1 MAEQL
6 EEICLRLEVLNPQ
19 HQPLGGTV
27 DVACKLQN
35 ESDAFY
41 IHAADASHNI
51 DVRGLKR
58 DASHPYE
65 VTVTPTGTTLVAT
78 QVATVPAVGF
88 ATVQFIIDKAGSGDK
103 KTALASSVSPTS
115 EVGSA
120 IGPTPIPL
128 PVPPP
133 VPSPIPP
140 PVSNTYTLTGHL
152 VFDYGLPAAGIAT
165 VLYSIGFAGQDTALG
180 RTTTDAGG
188 NYFIS
193 YPRPASGTANLQVR
207 VLDPTGKE
215 VTISTTLFNAAK
227 SETLNLVVP
236 STVKPLT
243 PEFTRFAS
251 DMSNSIGGV
260 AKLSETQENASR
272 QDLTL
277 LNQSTNWDARL
288 TALGALSAQNSVTTG
303 INQQGLYAMFRAGLP
318 TDPGTLAKVPAA
330 TIQAALTTANSAGIV
345 SMDDKDVASTVSQFT
360 TFANKYQLGSITPGG
375 VSTYSTMLAAKLPNS
390 AQQSAFAN
398 LYFSNPSSA
407 DLWTSAAKL
416 GINSDTLNSLKL
428 QGKFLYLTFNNVAL
442 ANALQSQ
449 IGQLEN
455 LSQLADKDFDLST
468 TWQSTL
474 QGLPPSVGTLDSLI
488 PSIYTG
494 ATTADRLAAYTGD
507 LARKVRF
514 SFPTQVTAR
523 MIERNELAV
532 SPATAAPATA
542 FLRAAAQLGYS
553 LGRTP
558 LNAFIANSP
567 GQLPA
572 LDANTLR
579 TVKTLHRL
587 YQITPSTESFQAALS
602 LGFTSARQIASMSK
616 DNFLYQYGSKFPAGE
631 AQWIY
636 GRAQTVSSVTFNI
649 CSSAVAMDTAPPVY
663 TLSASSTQKQ
673 AAKNAL
679 IEQFP
684 SIATLFG
691 NMDYCECQDCS
702 SVLSPAAY
710 FVDVLQ
716 FLGPPNPATGAAGS
730 AANAAGYTP
739 LDILIGT
746 QSGASSPPPPLPG
759 RRPDLGALPLTCE
772 NTNTAMPYIDLVNE
786 ILEYFIA
793 NQHLDTNL
801 AYDTGTATTAE
812 LTAEPQNILPQV
824 YNTTLRQALFP
835 LDLPF
840 DLWIATVRGFLNYFK
855 TPLAQVLDTL
865 RPVDALELFTDAN
878 NYPYYRAQIFAE
890 SLGLSPS
897 DYEVLTGTASGLS
910 PVTTNWFGLYGYP
923 NAAAALNG
931 SATLEPLSSAEN
943 LAQVL
948 GLTYQQVT
956 DLLETGFLNP
966 GLYPLIYQFQRLGI
980 DMSDAFSY
988 TGQPGYPPLPTSA
1001 GNPPATTVASF
1012 EAQLNAIT
1020 ARYKA
1025 LNPATSFNA
1034 ITWLKSV
1041 LPANYSSKV
1050 LVLADPD
1057 SGCNFGATTL
1067 QYADNKTPAAPLD
1080 FLKFNLFVR
1089 LWQKLGWTMG
1099 EVDRALQA
1107 FFPANLPAWTDPG
1120 FDAAFT
1126 SAWKTALVYL
1136 AHLDALN
1143 TQLAPAM
1150 GRDALLPLWANL
1162 PVQGPNPLYGQLFVN
1177 SSVLNSD
1184 WAFDDPAGNF
1194 PVPVADL
1201 TAASLQTFSAHL
1213 ASIQGVLGLTSDD
1226 ITAIFVDA
1234 GSTAD
1239 TVSGVP
1245 TFTLNNLSI
1254 CYRYS
1259 TLAKCLGLDVEDMIS
1274 LKQMSGLN
1282 PFQPVS
1288 GLAISQLSDD
1298 VLFNT
1303 TLLFVQEAQAVQ
1315 NSSFAVEDL
1324 QYLLRHQ
1331 FDPVGKY
1338 QVDQNALL
1346 TLLQQTASGLA
1357 QIESQNSLPANLMSM
1372 PETLLDQMLS
1382 TLIPTTILKSLF
1394 ALLTNAQDLTA
1405 TLSGVATAIDP
1416 TPFAAETELSFSYDS
1431 TTQIQS
1437 VTYTGLLL
1445 DWKKAELLTI
1455 NSSAEFSALL
1465 DGLQQQTS
1473 VALNQNLGNIL
1484 GVWASLAEYEAVE
1497 TGATTALPTT
1507 ELLSTDPALSLSY
1520 DAVGQLQWAGYRGVL
1535 TDANKS
1541 ALAAVA
1547 MPTAALAT
1555 LLSNILNALQAQAL
1569 PAYSQLAGS
1578 LLAMLTNVQT
1588 FEANTTGVTAANQV
1602 DVNGFFSA
1610 LATAQ
1615 QNSTI
1620 TGPVPTLQFSYNAT
1634 SQTQT
1639 ISCQGVL
1646 TDALRGQL
1654 AALPGL
1660 SATTTGLLQSVRNSM
1675 VALFETLASGLL
1687 TVAATDLDNYVAP
1700 FLGLDATGSQ
1710 RQAKAELIQ
1719 VFLPL
1724 QAQSLSLAFILQT
1737 LSSNLSSDPSLAE
1750 ALVIDTALLSDPS
1763 NPGKALLG
1771 SFLGLAQPG
1780 VSASYFATSGTLLTS
1795 GIAATPDTSDS
1806 TNSVAG
1812 ATSCSFT
1819 GYLQVP
1825 TDGPYRFFAELGNI
1839 GATALF
1845 DLTAPP
1851 SSALLANPIIP
1862 STAAT
1867 VNNDEISQFVTLQGG
1882 VFYQFSLT
1890 FSNLGSNGARL
1901 LIQGENMPKGPLS
1914 QVVLCPQTSA
1924 NNFLAA
1930 YTLLAKALQIL
1941 ETTSIDEREISYM
1954 IANAP
1959 LFTNLR
1965 LSSLPTQPSDVNML
1979 SLFAQMLTLID
1990 YADLRKNPAGGTDG
2004 LIDVFQGVGTTF
2016 QEVPPGSLT
2025 SNTNPLAPWTA
2036 LANLTRRNVADVR
2049 AIATFFGLIQ
2059 DQVTGSGSSAV
2070 ENVTAIGDFG
2080 DNKGIR
2086 RIWQALQLIQILGI
2100 PVSAVT
2106 ACTAIAALVPPAS
2119 APAPNQ
2125 IATNLKNAVKARYT
2139 TAQWLPIAQSV
2150 FDPLRQMKRDALVA
2164 YLVNALD
2171 LENENQLFE
2180 YFLVDPGM
2188 EPVVQTSRLRLG
2200 MSSLQTFVQRCL
2212 LNLENGNTNAALNV
2226 SPSAIDADWWSWMKR
2241 YRVWQANRE
2250 IFLYPENWMEPEMR
2264 TGMTDLFQS
2273 LESDLLQGDVTDD
2286 LANQAFLNYLTGL
2299 EQRAR
2304 LDIVA
2309 SYLDQNLTNAGIST
2323 LHVLG
2328 RTYSHPHKYFYRTYS
2343 SGVWTGW
2350 EAVTP
2355 NIDGDHIVL
2364 AFWKGRLNLFW
2375 VTYITQAQAQP
2386 APPASGQGSQSVAS
2400 MGFGDLA
2407 DSISS
2412 ATSQKMIQVQ
2422 LHWCEYYQG
2431 KWSTPIASDVNKYDP
2446 KYNPIAV
2453 ADSFNT
2459 SQVYIRTTKDVDENG
2474 NEGALTVHLDFP
2486 SASIADPNYIVALET
2501 YIAEIITEFFG
2512 GGPPPGGFPLPSYS
2526 FRITSKNCDLVLND
2540 DFYNYAP
2547 MNPYETTGIEATLY
2561 TGSGSLT
2568 SQFPNDFTSSGP
2580 TSTTTEP
2587 ILQTVNS
2594 FGLLPCSN
2602 PVVASP
2608 FLYPITL
2615 PDYVQ
2620 AGSLV
2625 SPFFY
2630 KDMSDKNTT
2639 DEMTFY
2645 VQPWLTETTVS
2656 EWTGWAVAYPPPSPV
2671 WNSGEIFESL
2681 PIIAQVPAAGPS
2693 SELAVDQVHSL
2704 YSMAA
2709 TTDWLTAPT
2718 TTIVYNGTIV
2728 GKSGGINAATT
2739 PPVTPARTFAPT
2751 GALAL
2756 ASGRIAPSTTIVGSG
2771 GLAKSQ
2777 LQTIA
2782 KSTKSNRSAA
2792 TPSGPAVRTL
2802 IRKL

>member
-1 MAEQL
+1 MSEQL
-6 EEICLRLEVLNPQ
+6 EEICLRLQVLNTQ
-19 HQPLGGTV
+19 QQPLGGTV
-27 DVACKLQN
+27 DVTCKLQN
-35 ESDAFY
+35 ETDAFY

-65 VTVTPTGTTLVAT
+65 LTVTPTGTALATT

-88 ATVQFIIDKAGSGDK
+88 ATVQFVIDKAGSGDK
-103 KTALASSVSPTS
+103 KTAAASP
-115 EVGSA
+115 GSA
-120 IGPTPIPL
+120 ASQIAVVTGSVPIT
-128 PVPPP
+128 PP
-133 VPSPIPP
+133 VPSPVPTS
-140 PVSNTYTLTGHL
+140 VSDRYTLRGHL
-152 VFDYGLPAAGIAT
+152 VFDYGLPAAGIST
-165 VLYSIGFAGQDTALG
+165 VLYNIGFAGRDTVPG
-180 RTTTDAGG
+180 RTATDAGG
-188 NYFIS
+188 NYSIS
-193 YPRPASGTANLQVR
+193 YALPASGAANLQVR
-207 VLDPTGKE
+207 VLDPNGNE
-215 VTISTTLFNAAK
+215 VTLSTTKFNATTL
-227 SETLNLVVP
+227 ETLNLVVP
-236 STVKPLT
+236 AKVKPLT
-243 PEFTRFAS
+243 PEFQRFAS
-251 DMSNSIGGV
+251 DMNHSIGGV
-260 AKLSETQENASR
+260 TNLAQSQENAGR

-288 TALGALSAQNSVTTG
+288 AALGALSAQHTATTG
-303 INQQGLYAMFRAGLP
+303 INQEGLYAMFRVGLP
-318 TDPGTLAKVPAA
+318 TDPGTLATVPTA
-330 TIQAALTTANSAGIV
+330 TVQAALTAANSAG
-345 SMDDKDVASTVSQFT
+345 VATMNEKEATATVAQFT
-360 TFANKYQLGSITPGG
+360 SFAKQNQLAATTPGG
-375 VSTYSTMLAAKLPNS
+375 VSTFGTMLAAKLANS
-390 AQQSAFAN
+390 PQQSAFAN
-398 LYFSNPSSA
+398 LYFSNPSSP
-407 DLWTSAAKL
+407 DFWTGAAKL
-416 GINSDTLNSLKL
+416 GIDTETLNALKL

-455 LSQLADKDFDLST
+455 LSQLADKDFDLGA

-474 QGLPPSVGTLDSLI
+474 QSVVPPGGTLDSLI

-494 ATTADRLAAYTGD
+494 AATADRLAAYTGD
-507 LARKVRF
+507 LARKVRI
-514 SFPTQVTAR
+514 SFPTQVAAR
-523 MIERNELAV
+523 MIERQQLVV

-542 FLRAAAQLGYS
+542 FLRAASQLGYS

-558 LNAFIANSP
+558 LNAFMAKSA

-572 LDANTLR
+572 LDANSLE

-602 LGFTSARQIASMSK
+602 LGFTSARQIASTSK
-616 DNFLYQYGSKFPAGE
+616 ENFLYQYGSKFPAGE
-631 AQWIY
+631 AAWVY
-636 GRAQTVSSVTFNI
+636 GRAQTLTSVTFNI
-649 CSSAVAMDTAPPVY
+649 CSSAIAMDTAPPVY
-663 TLSASSTQKQ
+663 TLSASSAQKQ
-673 AAKNAL
+673 AAKSTL
-679 IEQFP
+679 VEQFP
-684 SIATLFG
+684 SIASLFG

-716 FLGPPNPATGAAGS
+716 FLGS
-730 AANAAGYTP
+730 SSSFANAQGYFP
-739 LDILIGT
+739 LDVLIGT
-746 QSGASSPPPPLPG
+746 QNGALPPPPPLPG

-824 YNTTLRQALFP
+824 YNTTLKQAFFP

-865 RPVDALELFTDAN
+865 RPVDALELFTDTN
-878 NYPYYRAQIFAE
+878 SYPYYRAQIFAE

-910 PVTTNWFGLYGYP
+910 PVTANWFQLYGYP
-923 NAAAALNG
+923 SAAAALNG
-931 SATLEPLSSAEN
+931 TATLDPLSSAEN

-948 GLTYQQVT
+948 GLTYQQLT

-988 TGQPGYPPLPTSA
+988 TGQPGYPPLPTVA
-1001 GNPPATTVASF
+1001 TGNPPATTVASF

-1020 ARYKA
+1020 ARYTA
-1025 LNPATSFNA
+1025 LNSATSFNA
-1034 ITWLKSV
+1034 ITWLKNI
-1041 LPANYSSKV
+1041 LPANYSTKV

-1067 QYADNKTPAAPLD
+1067 QYADNKTPASPLD

-1089 LWQKLGWTMG
+1089 LWQKLGWTIG
-1099 EVDRALQA
+1099 EVDRALQV
-1107 FFPANLPAWTDPG
+1107 FFPTNLPAWTDPG

-1126 SAWKTALVYL
+1126 AGWKTALVYL

-1177 SSVLNSD
+1177 SSVLNND
-1184 WAFDDPAGNF
+1184 WAFDDPAGKF
-1194 PVPVADL
+1194 PVPVSDL

-1226 ITAIFVDA
+1226 ITAIFADA
-1234 GSTAD
+1234 GAAAD

-1288 GLAISQLSDD
+1288 GSAIAVLNDD

-1303 TLLFVQEAQAVQ
+1303 TLLFVQEAQAIQ

-1338 QVDQNALL
+1338 QVDQNARL

-1357 QIESQNSLPANLMSM
+1357 QIQSQNALPANLMSM

-1382 TLIPTTILKSLF
+1382 TLIPTAILKSLF
-1394 ALLTNAQDLTA
+1394 ALLTNAQDLSA
-1405 TLSGVATAIDP
+1405 TQTGAATAIDP
-1416 TPFAAETELSFSYDS
+1416 TPFAAETKLSFSYDS

-1437 VTYTGLLL
+1437 VTYTGVLL

-1465 DGLQQQTS
+1465 DGLQQQAS
-1473 VALNQNLGNIL
+1473 VALSQNFGNIL

-1520 DAVGQLQWAGYRGVL
+1520 DAVGQLQWAGYRGLL

-1547 MPTAALAT
+1547 MPSAALAA
-1555 LLSNILNALQAQAL
+1555 LLSKILNDLQSQAL

-1588 FEANTTGVTAANQV
+1588 FEATTTGVTAANQV

-1615 QNSTI
+1615 QNGTI
-1620 TGPVPTLQFSYNAT
+1620 TGPVPTLQFSYDAAA
-1634 SQTQT
+1634 QTQT

-1675 VALFETLASGLL
+1675 PALFETLASGLL
-1687 TVAATDLDNYVAP
+1687 TVAATDLDKYVAP

-1737 LSSNLSSDPSLAE
+1737 LSSNLSSDPSLTE

-1771 SFLGLAQPG
+1771 SFLGLAQQG
-1780 VSASYFATSGTLLTS
+1780 VSASYYSTNSVTNGTLLAS
-1795 GIAATPDTSDS
+1795 GIAANPDTADP

-1812 ATSCSFT
+1812 TASCQFT

-1825 TDGPYRFFAELGNI
+1825 TDGPYRFFAELGNV

-1845 DLTAPP
+1845 ELTAP
-1851 SSALLANPIIP
+1851 SSSPLLANPIIP
-1862 STAAT
+1862 NTAAT
-1867 VNNDEISQFVTLQGG
+1867 INNDEVSQFVTLQGG
-1882 VFYQFSLT
+1882 IFYQFNLT

-1901 LIQGENMPKGPLS
+1901 LIQGENLPKGPLS
-1914 QVVLCPQTSA
+1914 QIVLCPLTSA
-1924 NNFLAA
+1924 DTFLAA

-1941 ETTSIDEREISYM
+1941 ETTSLDEREISYM

-1959 LFTNLR
+1959 LFGNLR
-1965 LSSLPTQPSDVNML
+1965 LSSLPTQPSDANML

-1990 YADLRKNPAGGTDG
+1990 YADLRENPAGGTDG
-2004 LIDVFQGVGTTF
+2004 LIGVFQGVGTTF
-2016 QEVPPGSLT
+2016 QELPPGSLT
-2025 SNTNPLAPWTA
+2025 SNTNPQAPWTA

-2059 DQVTGSGSSAV
+2059 DQVTTETTVSGPTPV
-2070 ENVTAIGDFG
+2070 ENVTAVGDFG

-2086 RIWQALQLIQILGI
+2086 RIWQALRLIQILGI

-2106 ACTAIAALVPPAS
+2106 ACTGIAALAPLAS

-2125 IATNLKNAVKARYT
+2125 IATNLKNAVKAQYT

-2150 FDPLRQMKRDALVA
+2150 FDPLRKMKRDALVS
-2164 YLVNALD
+2164 YLVYTLN

-2180 YFLVDPGM
+2180 HFLVDPGM
-2188 EPVVQTSRLRLG
+2188 EPVVQTSRLRLA

-2212 LNLENGNTNAALNV
+2212 LNLENGNSNAALNV
-2226 SPSAIDADWWSWMKR
+2226 SPSAINADWWSWMKR

-2264 TGMTDLFQS
+2264 TGMTDLFES
-2273 LESDLLQGDVTDD
+2273 LEGDLLQGDVTDD

-2299 EQRAR
+2299 EQRSR
-2304 LDIVA
+2304 LDVVA
-2309 SYLDQNLTNAGIST
+2309 SYLDQNLTDAGIST

-2328 RTYSHPHKYFYRTYS
+2328 RTYSDPHKYFYRTYT
-2343 SGVWTGW
+2343 SGIWSGW
-2350 EAVTP
+2350 QAVSAK
-2355 NIDGDHIVL
+2355 IEGDHIAL
-2364 AFWKGRLNLFW
+2364 AVWKGRLNLFW
-2375 VTYITQAQAQP
+2375 VTYITQAQP
-2386 APPASGQGSQSVAS
+2386 APPPPAGGDAITTL
-2400 MGFGDLA
+2400 GFGDIV
-2407 DSISS
+2407 DSIVSS
-2412 ATSQKMIQVQ
+2412 APVTLVQ
-2422 LHWCEYYQG
+2422 PHLHWCEYYQG
-2431 KWSTPIASDVNKYDP
+2431 KWSTPISSDTKKYQ
-2446 KYNPIAV
+2446 PIAV
-2453 ADSFNT
+2453 GSGFDT
-2459 SQVYIRTTKDVDENG
+2459 KQVFIRITKDLDESG
-2474 NEGALTVHLDFP
+2474 NEGALKVHLDFP
-2486 SASIADPNYIVALET
+2486 SASIADPNYMIAIELYSIVLGLEAL
-2501 YIAEIITEFFG
+2501 FG
-2512 GGPPPGGFPLPSYS
+2512 GGSPGPFPLPNYS
-2526 FRITSKNCDLVLND
+2526 FRVTSKNCDLVLNE
-2540 DFYNYAP
+2540 DFYNYAQ
-2547 MNPYETTGIEATLY
+2547 MNPYDATGVDATLY

-2568 SQFPNDFTSSGP
+2568 STFQNNFTSSGP

-2594 FGLLPCSN
+2594 FAVLPCSN
-2602 PVVASP
+2602 PVVPSP
-2608 FLYPITL
+2608 FLPTTQ

-2630 KDMSDKNTT
+2630 KDVSDIKTA

-2645 VQPWLTETTVS
+2645 VQPWLTESTVQ
-2656 EWTGWAVAYPPPSPV
+2656 EWTGWAVSYPPLSPV
-2671 WNSGEIFESL
+2671 WESGEIFNSIPL
-2681 PIIAQVPAAGPS
+2681 KAQVPIAGPS
-2693 SELAVDQVHSL
+2693 PDLAVDQVHSL
-2704 YSMAA
+2704 YPMAA

-2718 TTIVYNGTIV
+2718 TTVLYNGAII
-2728 GKSGGINAATT
+2728 GKSGGINAVTT
-2739 PPVTPARTFAPT
+2739 PVAAGGLASASTN
-2751 GALAL
+2751 ALAL
-2756 ASGRIAPSTTIVGSG
+2756 ASGRTANPTNVTLGPG
-2771 GLAKSQ
+2771 GLTKSQ
-2777 LQTIA
+2777 LQIIA
-2782 KSTKSNRSAA
+2782 KSAKSTR
-2792 TPSGPAVRTL
+2792 TTRTRLVPSVKTL
-2802 IRKL
+2802 SPKR

>member
-6 EEICLRLEVLNPQ
+6 KDICLRLQVLNAQ

-35 ESDAFY
+35 EGDAFY
-41 IHAADASHNI
+41 IRAADASQNI

-65 VTVTPTGTTLVAT
+65 VTVTPTGTSLAST
-78 QVATVPAVGF
+78 QVATVPAAGF
-88 ATVQFIIDKAGSGDK
+88 KTVQFVIDNAGSGDK
-103 KTALASSVSPTS
+103 KKAVASSVSPTS
-115 EVGSA
+115 AVAGAVGSV
-120 IGPTPIPL
+120 
-128 PVPPP
+128 PVTPP
-133 VPSPIPP
+133 VPSPIAPP
-140 PVSNTYTLTGHL
+140 ISNNSTLTGHL
-152 VFDYGLPAAGIAT
+152 VFDYALPAAGIGA
-165 VLYSIGFAGQDTALG
+165 VLYNVGFAGQDTVLG
-180 RTTTDAGG
+180 RTITDVEG
-188 NYFIS
+188 NYSIS
-193 YPRPASGTANLQVR
+193 YALPAAGAANLQVR
-207 VLDPTGKE
+207 TLDPNGNEITL
-215 VTISTTLFNAAK
+215 STTKFNAAEL
-227 SETLNLVVP
+227 ETLNLVVP
-236 STVKPLT
+236 AKVKPLA
-243 PEFTRFAS
+243 PEFQRFAS
-251 DMSNSIGGV
+251 DMSQSIGGV
-260 AKLSETQENASR
+260 ANLAEAQENAGR

-288 TALGALSAQNSVTTG
+288 AALGALSAQHTVTTG
-303 INQQGLYAMFRAGLP
+303 INQEGLYAMFRVGLP
-318 TDPGTLAKVPAA
+318 TDPGTLATVPTA
-330 TIQAALTTANSAGIV
+330 TVQAALTAANSAG
-345 SMDDKDVASTVSQFT
+345 VASMNEKEAATTVSQFT
-360 TFANKYQLGSITPGG
+360 NFATRNQLAATTPGG
-375 VSTYSTMLAAKLPNS
+375 VSTFSAMLAAKLANS
-390 AQQSAFAN
+390 SQQSAFAN
-398 LYFSNPSSA
+398 LYFSNPSST
-407 DLWTSAAKL
+407 DLWTGAAKL
-416 GINSDTLNSLKL
+416 GINTDTLNSLKL

-442 ANALQSQ
+442 ANALQLQ
-449 IGQLEN
+449 IGQLQN
-455 LSQLADKDFDLST
+455 LSQLADKDFDLNA

-474 QGLPPSVGTLDSLI
+474 QGVVPPGGTLDSLI
-488 PSIYTG
+488 PSIYAG

-507 LARKVRF
+507 LARKVRI
-514 SFPTQVTAR
+514 SFPTQVAAR
-523 MIERNELAV
+523 MIERQQLAV
-532 SPATAAPATA
+532 SPAIAATATA
-542 FLRAAAQLGYS
+542 FLRAASQLGYS

-558 LNAFIANSP
+558 LNAFIASS
-567 GQLPA
+567 GSQLPA
-572 LDANTLR
+572 LDANSLE

-587 YQITPSTESFQAALS
+587 YQITPSTESFQATLS
-602 LGFTSARQIASMSK
+602 LGFTSARQIASFSK
-616 DNFLYQYGSKFPAGE
+616 NNFLYQYGSKFPAGE
-631 AQWIY
+631 AAWVY
-636 GRAQTVSSVTFNI
+636 GRAQTLSSVTFNI
-649 CSSAVAMDTAPPVY
+649 CSSAIAMDTAPPVY

-673 AAKNAL
+673 AAKSAL
-679 IEQFP
+679 VEQFP
-684 SIATLFG
+684 SIASLFG

-716 FLGPPNPATGAAGS
+716 FLGS
-730 AANAAGYTP
+730 SSSSANAQGYYP
-739 LDILIGT
+739 LDVLIG
-746 QSGASSPPPPLPG
+746 SLNGVIPG

-824 YNTTLRQALFP
+824 YNTTLKQALFP

-840 DLWIATVRGFLNYFK
+840 DLWIETVRGFLNYFK
-855 TPLAQVLDTL
+855 TPLAQVLATL

-890 SLGLSPS
+890 NLGLSPS

-910 PVTTNWFGLYGYP
+910 PVTTNWFKLYGYP
-923 NAAAALNG
+923 SAAAALNG
-931 SATLEPLSSAEN
+931 TATLDPLSSAEN

-948 GLTYQQVT
+948 GLTYQQLT

-966 GLYPLIYQFQRLGI
+966 GLYLLIYQFQRLGI

-988 TGQPGYPPLPTSA
+988 TGQPGYSPLPTVA
-1001 GNPPATTVASF
+1001 TGNPPATTVASF

-1034 ITWLKSV
+1034 ITWLKST

-1107 FFPANLPAWTDPG
+1107 FFPSNLPAWTDPG

-1126 SAWKTALVYL
+1126 NAWKTALVYL

-1177 SSVLNSD
+1177 SSVLNND

-1226 ITAIFVDA
+1226 ITAIFADT
-1234 GSTAD
+1234 GSAAD

-1274 LKQMSGLN
+1274 LKQMSRIN

-1315 NSSFAVEDL
+1315 NSNFAVEDL

-1357 QIESQNSLPANLMSM
+1357 QIESQNALPANLMSM
-1372 PETLLDQMLS
+1372 PETLLDQILS
-1382 TLIPTTILKSLF
+1382 TLIPAAILKSLF

-1405 TLSGVATAIDP
+1405 TQSGAATAIDP

-1465 DGLQQQTS
+1465 DGLQQQAS
-1473 VALNQNLGNIL
+1473 VALSQNFGNIL

-1547 MPTAALAT
+1547 MPSAALAT
-1555 LLSNILNALQAQAL
+1555 LLSNILNDLQSQAL

-1588 FEANTTGVTAANQV
+1588 FEATTTGVTAANQV
-1602 DVNGFFSA
+1602 DVNGFFTA

-1615 QNSTI
+1615 QNGTI
-1620 TGPVPTLQFSYNAT
+1620 TGPVPALQFSYSAA

-1639 ISCQGVL
+1639 ISCQGIL

-1660 SATTTGLLQSVRNSM
+1660 SATATGLLQSVRNSM

-1710 RQAKAELIQ
+1710 KQAKGELIQ

-1737 LSSNLSSDPSLAE
+1737 LSSNLSSDPSLTE

-1763 NPGKALLG
+1763 NQGKALLG
-1771 SFLGLAQPG
+1771 SFLSLAQPG
-1780 VSASYFATSGTLLTS
+1780 VSASYFAGTTLLTS
-1795 GIAATPDTSDS
+1795 GIAATPDTSDP

-1812 ATSCSFT
+1812 ATSCSFM

-1825 TDGPYRFFAELGNI
+1825 TDGPYRFFAELGNA

-1845 DLTAPP
+1845 NLTAPS

-1882 VFYQFSLT
+1882 VFYQFNLT
-1890 FSNLGSNGARL
+1890 FSNLGSNGAKL

-1914 QVVLCPQTSA
+1914 QIVLCPLTSA
-1924 NNFLAA
+1924 NDFLSA

-1941 ETTSIDEREISYM
+1941 ETTSIDQREISYM

-1965 LSSLPTQPSDVNML
+1965 LSSLPTQPSDANML

-2016 QEVPPGSLT
+2016 QELPPGSLT
-2025 SNTNPLAPWTA
+2025 SNTNLQAPWTA

-2059 DQVTGSGSSAV
+2059 DQVIGTGSSAV

-2100 PVSAVT
+2100 PISAVT
-2106 ACTAIAALVPPAS
+2106 ACTGIAALAPPAS

-2125 IATNLKNAVKARYT
+2125 IATNLKNAVKAQYT
-2139 TAQWLPIAQSV
+2139 SAQWLPIAQSV
-2150 FDPLRQMKRDALVA
+2150 FDPLRKMKRDALVA
-2164 YLVNALD
+2164 YLVNALN

-2188 EPVVQTSRLRLG
+2188 EPVVQTSRLRLA

-2212 LNLENGNTNAALNV
+2212 LNLENGNTNPALNV

-2264 TGMTDLFQS
+2264 TGMTDLFES

-2304 LDIVA
+2304 LDVVA
-2309 SYLDQNLTNAGIST
+2309 SYLDQNLTDAGVST

-2350 EAVTP
+2350 EAVSAK
-2355 NIDGDHIVL
+2355 IEGDHIAL
-2364 AFWKGRLNLFW
+2364 AMWKGRLNLFW
-2375 VTYITQAQAQP
+2375 VTYITQAQP
-2386 APPASGQGSQSVAS
+2386 APPPPAG
-2400 MGFGDLA
+2400 GDPITKLGLGDIV
-2407 DSISS
+2407 DSIVSS
-2412 ATSQKMIQVQ
+2412 APTTLVQ
-2422 LHWCEYYQG
+2422 PHLHWCEYYQG
-2431 KWSTPIASDVNKYDP
+2431 KWSTPISSDTKKYQ
-2446 KYNPIAV
+2446 PIAV
-2453 ADSFNT
+2453 GSGFDT
-2459 SQVYIRTTKDVDENG
+2459 KQVYVRITKDLDESG
-2474 NEGALTVHLDFP
+2474 NEGALKLHLDFP
-2486 SASIADPNYIVALET
+2486 TASIADPTYIVALEL
-2501 YIAEIITEFFG
+2501 YFVLLGIEALFG
-2512 GGPPPGGFPLPSYS
+2512 GGSPGPYPMPSYS
-2526 FRITSKNCDLVLND
+2526 FRLTSKNCDLVLND

-2547 MNPYETTGIEATLY
+2547 MNPYDAPGIDATLY

-2568 SQFPNDFTSSGP
+2568 STFQNNFTSSGP
-2580 TSTTTEP
+2580 TATTTEP

-2594 FGLLPCSN
+2594 FAVLPCSN

-2608 FLYPITL
+2608 FLDPTQ

-2630 KDMSDKNTT
+2630 KDTSDINTT

-2645 VQPWLTETTVS
+2645 VQPWLTESTIQ
-2656 EWTGWAVAYPPPSPV
+2656 EWTGWAIPYPSVSPV
-2671 WNSGEIFESL
+2671 WNSGEIFNSI
-2681 PIIAQVPAAGPS
+2681 PVKAQVPMAGPAA
-2693 SELAVDQVHSL
+2693 ELSADQVHSL
-2704 YSMAA
+2704 YPMAA

-2718 TTIVYNGTIV
+2718 TTVVYNGALI

-2739 PPVTPARTFAPT
+2739 PVVAPGVASAVTNT
-2751 GALAL
+2751 LAL
-2756 ASGRIAPSTTIVGSG
+2756 ASGRTARPTTVTVGPG

-2782 KSTKSNRSAA
+2782 KSTKSSM
-2792 TPSGPAVRTL
+2792 TTRTL
-2802 IRKL
+2802 SVPSVKTLMRKR

>member
-1 MAEQL
+1 MAEKQ
-6 EEICLRLEVLNPQ
+6 EEVCLRLQVLNPQ

-27 DVACKLQN
+27 DVACKLQSQ
-35 ESDAFY
+35 SDEFY

-58 DASHPYE
+58 DTSHPYE
-65 VTVTPTGTTLVAT
+65 VTVTPTGTSLATT
-78 QVATVPAVGF
+78 QVATVPTTGF
-88 ATVQFIIDKAGSGDK
+88 ATVQFVIDVARSSDK
-103 KTALASSVSPTS
+103 KDPSSVSPTPAPAS
-115 EVGSA
+115 TVG
-120 IGPTPIPL
+120 TPPS
-128 PVPPP
+128 VPP
-133 VPSPIPP
+133 VVIAPP
-140 PVSNTYTLTGHL
+140 PVSKSTLTGHL
-152 VFDYGLPAAGIAT
+152 VFDYGLPATGITT
-165 VLYSIGFAGQDTALG
+165 VLYNVGFGGQDTLLG
-180 RTTTDAGG
+180 RAITDAEG
-188 NYFIS
+188 NYSIS
-193 YPRPASGTANLQVR
+193 YAPPASGAANLQVR
-207 VLDPTGKE
+207 VLDSTGKE
-215 VTISTTLFNAAK
+215 VTLSTTLFNASQ

-236 STVKPLT
+236 SRVKPLT
-243 PEFTRFAS
+243 PEFSRFAA
-251 DMSNSIGGV
+251 DMSQSIGGV
-260 AKLSETQENASR
+260 ASLAEAQENASR

-277 LNQSTNWDARL
+277 VNQSTNWDARL
-288 TALGALSAQNSVTTG
+288 AALGALSAQHAATTG
-303 INQQGLYAMFRAGLP
+303 INQQGLYAMFRAALP
-318 TDPGTLAKVPAA
+318 TGLDTLAAVSPA
-330 TIQAALTTANSAGIV
+330 TVQAALTTANSAGIA
-345 SMDDKDVASTVSQFT
+345 SMNDKDVAATVSQFT
-360 TFANKYQLGSITPGG
+360 NFANQYQLAGTAPGG
-375 VSTYSTMLAAKLPNS
+375 VSTFGTMLSATLSNS

-398 LYFSNPSSA
+398 LYFSNPSA
-407 DLWTSAAKL
+407 TDLWTGAASL
-416 GINSDTLNSLKL
+416 GINAQTLNALKL

-442 ANALQSQ
+442 ANALQSK
-449 IGQLEN
+449 IGQIEN
-455 LSQLADKDFDLST
+455 LSQLADKDFDLNT

-474 QGLPPSVGTLDSLI
+474 QGIVPAGGTLDALI

-494 ATTADRLAAYTGD
+494 ATADRLAAYTGD
-507 LARKVRF
+507 LARKVRI
-514 SFPTQVTAR
+514 SFPTQVVAR
-523 MIERNELAV
+523 MIERNQLAV
-532 SPATAAPATA
+532 SQATAAPATA
-542 FLRAAAQLGYS
+542 FLRAASQLGYS
-553 LGRTP
+553 LGTP
-558 LNAFIANSP
+558 LNAFIANSA
-567 GQLPA
+567 GQLPT
-572 LDANTLR
+572 LDANSLQ

-587 YQITPSTESFQAALS
+587 YQITPSTESFQAALN

-616 DNFLYQYGSKFPAGE
+616 ENFVYQYGSKFPPGE
-631 AQWIY
+631 AQWVY
-636 GRAQTVSSVTFNI
+636 GRAQSVSSVTSNI

-673 AAKNAL
+673 AAKSAL

-684 SIATLFG
+684 SIAALFG

-710 FVDVLQ
+710 FVDVLE

-746 QSGASSPPPPLPG
+746 KNGAAAPPAPLPG

-786 ILEYFIA
+786 ILEYFIV
-793 NQHLDTNL
+793 NQHLDANL

-824 YNTTLRQALFP
+824 YNTTLKQALFP

-840 DLWIATVRGFLNYFK
+840 DLWIETVRGFLNYFK
-855 TPLAQVLDTL
+855 TPLAKVLDTL

-910 PVTTNWFGLYGYP
+910 PVTTNWFELYGYP
-923 NAAAALNG
+923 SAAAALNG
-931 SATLEPLSSAEN
+931 TATLDPLSSAEN

-956 DLLETGFLNP
+956 DLLETRFLNP

-988 TGQPGYPPLPTSA
+988 TGQPGYPALA
-1001 GNPPATTVASF
+1001 NVAAF

-1025 LNPATSFNA
+1025 SNSATSFNA

-1126 SAWKTALVYL
+1126 AAWKTALVYL

-1177 SSVLNSD
+1177 SSVLNND

-1213 ASIQGVLGLTSDD
+1213 ASIQGVLGLASDD
-1226 ITAIFVDA
+1226 ITAIFADA
-1234 GSTAD
+1234 GSAAD
-1239 TVSGVP
+1239 TASGVP

-1282 PFQPVS
+1282 PFQAVS

-1324 QYLLRHQ
+1324 QYLLRNQ

-1338 QVDQNALL
+1338 QVAQNALL
-1346 TLLQQTASGLA
+1346 TLLQQTASGLG
-1357 QIESQNSLPANLMSM
+1357 QIQSQNALPANLMSM
-1372 PETLLDQMLS
+1372 PETLVDQMLS
-1382 TLIPTTILKSLF
+1382 TLIPTAILKSLF

-1405 TLSGVATAIDP
+1405 TQSGFATAIDP

-1445 DWKKAELLTI
+1445 DWKKAELLAI
-1455 NSSAEFSALL
+1455 NSSTEFSALL
-1465 DGLQQQTS
+1465 NGVQQQAS
-1473 VALNQNLGNIL
+1473 VALGQNLGNIL

-1497 TGATTALPTT
+1497 TGATTALPTA

-1541 ALAAVA
+1541 ALTAVA
-1547 MPTAALAT
+1547 MPSPALAT
-1555 LLSNILNALQAQAL
+1555 LLSNILNDLQSQAL

-1578 LLAMLTNVQT
+1578 LLAMLTNVQS
-1588 FEANTTGVTAANQV
+1588 FEASATGVTAANQV
-1602 DVNGFFSA
+1602 DANGFFSA

-1615 QNSTI
+1615 QNGTI
-1620 TGPVPTLQFSYNAT
+1620 TGPVPALQFSYDAT
-1634 SQTQT
+1634 SQIQT

-1646 TDALRGQL
+1646 SDALRGQL

-1660 SATTTGLLQSVRNSM
+1660 SATTTGLLQSVRDSM

-1687 TVAATDLDNYVAP
+1687 TVAATDLDNYAAP
-1700 FLGLDATGSQ
+1700 FLGLDATSSQ

-1737 LSSNLSSDPSLAE
+1737 LSSNLSSDPSLTQ

-1780 VSASYFATSGTLLTS
+1780 VSASYSAGSTLLAS
-1795 GIAATPDTSDS
+1795 GIAATPDTSDP

-1812 ATSCSFT
+1812 ATSCTFT

-1845 DLTAPP
+1845 NLTAPS
-1851 SSALLANPIIP
+1851 SSALLANPVIP

-1867 VNNDEISQFVTLQGG
+1867 VANDEISQFVTLQGG
-1882 VFYQFSLT
+1882 VFYQFNLT
-1890 FSNLGSNGARL
+1890 FSNLGSGGARL
-1901 LIQGENMPKGPLS
+1901 LIQGENMAKGPLS
-1914 QVVLCPQTSA
+1914 QIVLCPQTSA
-1924 NNFLAA
+1924 DDFLSA

-1941 ETTSIDEREISYM
+1941 ETTGIDQREISYM

-1959 LFTNLR
+1959 LFSNLR
-1965 LSSLPTQPSDVNML
+1965 FSSLPTQPSDANML

-2025 SNTNPLAPWTA
+2025 SNTNSLAPWTA

-2070 ENVTAIGDFG
+2070 ENVEAIGDFG

-2106 ACTAIAALVPPAS
+2106 ACTGIAALAPPAS
-2119 APAPNQ
+2119 APAPNL
-2125 IATNLKNAVKARYT
+2125 IAANLKNAVKAQYT
-2139 TAQWLPIAQSV
+2139 SAQWLPIAQSV
-2150 FDPLRQMKRDALVA
+2150 FDPLRKMKRDALVA

-2171 LENENQLFE
+2171 LESENQLFE

-2188 EPVVQTSRLRLG
+2188 EPVVQTSRLRLA
-2200 MSSLQTFVQRCL
+2200 MSSVQLFGQRCL
-2212 LNLENGNTNAALNV
+2212 LNLESDNANAALNV

-2264 TGMTDLFQS
+2264 TGMTDLFES

-2304 LDIVA
+2304 LDVVA
-2309 SYLDQNLTNAGIST
+2309 SYLDQNLTDAGIST

-2350 EAVTP
+2350 EAVSAK
-2355 NIDGDHIVL
+2355 IEGDHIAL
-2364 AFWKGRLNLFW
+2364 AVWKGRLNLFW
-2375 VTYITQAQAQP
+2375 VTYIMQAQS
-2386 APPASGQGSQSVAS
+2386 APPPPTGGKPVTSLGIGDIVNGIVSSVPTT
-2400 MGFGDLA
+2400 LV
-2407 DSISS
+2407 
-2412 ATSQKMIQVQ
+2412 QPQ

-2431 KWSTPIASDVNKYDP
+2431 KWSTPIASDTNKYQP
-2446 KYNPIAV
+2446 VPVGSGFIP
-2453 ADSFNT
+2453 
-2459 SQVYIRTTKDVDENG
+2459 SQIYIRITKDLDASG
-2474 NEGALTVHLDFP
+2474 NEGALKVHLDFP
-2486 SASIADPNYIVALET
+2486 TGSVADPNYIFALEL
-2501 YIAEIITEFFG
+2501 YFISLQLEFGFG
-2512 GGPPPGGFPLPSYS
+2512 VGSPGPFPEPSYS

-2547 MNPYETTGIEATLY
+2547 MNPYDAPGVDATLH

-2594 FGLLPCSN
+2594 FALLSCSN

-2608 FLYPITL
+2608 FLDPSQ

-2630 KDMSDKNTT
+2630 KDTSDIRTT

-2645 VQPWLTETTVS
+2645 VQPSLTETTVT
-2656 EWTGWAVAYPPPSPV
+2656 EWTGWAVPYAPPNPLL
-2671 WNSGEIFESL
+2671 NSGEIFKAL
-2681 PIIAQVPAAGPS
+2681 PIVAQVPTAGPS

-2704 YSMAA
+2704 YSMASA
-2709 TTDWLTAPT
+2709 TDWLTTPT
-2718 TTIVYNGTIV
+2718 TTVLYNGTIV

-2739 PPVTPARTFAPT
+2739 PAVNQAGTFAPNK
-2751 GALAL
+2751 ALAV
-2756 ASGRIAPSTTIVGSG
+2756 ASSRVAPTMNTVVGPSG
-2771 GLAKSQ
+2771 LTGSQ
-2777 LQTIA
+2777 VQAIA
-2782 KSTKSNRSAA
+2782 KSTKSNRPA
-2792 TPSGPAVRTL
+2792 TASGPAVRTP
-2802 IRKL
+2802 IRKR